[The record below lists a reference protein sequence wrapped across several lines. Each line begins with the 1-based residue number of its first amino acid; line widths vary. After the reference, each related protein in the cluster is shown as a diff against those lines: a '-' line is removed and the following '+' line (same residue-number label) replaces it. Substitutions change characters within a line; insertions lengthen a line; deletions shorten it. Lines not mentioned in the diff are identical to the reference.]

1 MPTPFP
7 GMDPYLERSGFW
19 EEVHTALLI
28 EIQQH
33 LAPKVRP
40 TYRVAVERR
49 TYLTVAEPNGTLST
63 GKPDVLVIEARGN
76 GGPARVTSPVAVLA
90 PPLVADLPMPEEVV
104 ERYLT
109 VREVVSNKVITV
121 IEILSPSNKLPGVG
135 RDQYE
140 RKRLQ
145 VLGSQTNLV
154 EIDLLRVGEPLP
166 IWVRNGNATGDYRI
180 VVSRAQQ
187 RPRADVYLFTVREP
201 IPSFPIP
208 LRPGE
213 NEPVLPLNR
222 ILHELYDRA
231 GYDLA
236 IDYSQ
241 PPDPPLPEQDAIWAE
256 TILAGRK

>member
-7 GMDPYLERSGFW
+7 GMAPCLERSGFG

-28 EIQQH
+28 EVQQH
-33 LAPKVRP
+33 LTPKVRP

-49 TYLTVAEPNGTLST
+49 TYLTVAEPNGTISS
-63 GKPDVLVIEARGN
+63 GKPDVLVIEAHGN
-76 GGPARVTSPVAVLA
+76 GGPTRVTSPAAVLA

-104 ERYLT
+104 ERYLA
-109 VREVVSNKVITV
+109 VREVASNKVITV

-154 EIDLLRVGEPLP
+154 EIDLLRAGEPLP
-166 IWVRNGNATGDYRI
+166 MWVRGGDASSDYRI
-180 VVSRAQQ
+180 VVSRAQH
-187 RPRADVYLFTVREP
+187 RPRADVYLFSVRQP
-201 IPSFPIP
+201 IPNIPIP

-213 NEPVLPLNR
+213 SEPVLPLNQ

-241 PPDPPLPEQDAIWAE
+241 PPEPPLRKQDVAWAE
-256 TILAGRK
+256 TLLAGRK

>member
-7 GMDPYLERSGFW
+7 GMDPYLERPGFW
-19 EEVHTALLI
+19 EEVHTRLI
-28 EIQQH
+28 VAIADN
-33 LAPKVRP
+33 LSPAVMPR
-40 TYRVAVERR
+40 YRVGVERR
-49 TYLTVAEPNGTLST
+49 TYLTVTESAKELSV
-63 GKPDVLVIEARGN
+63 GKPDVLVIQSRGN
-76 GGPARVTSPVAVLA
+76 GGLALTPSPIAVA
-90 PPLVADLPMPEEVV
+90 PPQVADLPMPEEVI

-109 VREVVSNKVITV
+109 VREVASNKVITV

-166 IWVRNGNATGDYRI
+166 MWVRGGNVASDYRI
-180 VVSRAQQ
+180 VISRSPQ
-187 RPRADVYLFTVREP
+187 RPRADVYLFGVREP
-201 IPSFPIP
+201 IPNFPIP

-213 NEPVLPLNR
+213 NEPVLPLNQ
-222 ILHELYDRA
+222 ILHALYNRA

-241 PPDPPLPEQDAIWAE
+241 PAEPPLSEEITAWAE
-256 TILAGRK
+256 NLLVG

>member
-1 MPTPFP
+1 MPTSFP
-7 GMDPYLERSGFW
+7 GMDPYLERPGFW
-19 EEVHTALLI
+19 EEVHTRLI
-28 EIQQH
+28 VAIADN
-33 LAPKVRP
+33 LSPAVMPR
-40 TYRVAVERR
+40 YRVGVERR
-49 TYLTVAEPNGTLST
+49 TYLTVAEPPSRDISV
-63 GKPDVLVIEARGN
+63 GKPDVLVIEPRGN
-76 GGPARVTSPVAVLA
+76 GGLALAPSPVAVA
-90 PPLVADLPMPEEVV
+90 SPQVANLPMPEEII

-109 VREVVSNKVITV
+109 VREVASNKVITV

-166 IWVRNGNATGDYRI
+166 MWVRDGDVISDYRI
-180 VVSRAQQ
+180 VISRSLQ
-187 RPRADVYLFTVREP
+187 RPRADVYLFGVREP
-201 IPSFPIP
+201 IPNFPIP

-213 NEPVLPLNR
+213 NEPVLPLNQ

-236 IDYSQ
+236 IDYSH
-241 PPDPPLPEQDAIWAE
+241 PADPPLAEADTAWAE
-256 TILAGRK
+256 NLLVG